1 MNYLKA
7 DVIVQYKDASHC
19 EIIEAAERL
28 VEIGKLGTL
37 SRMEEMIEF
46 AKSMNY
52 LKLEIAYCYGME
64 NQAKAI
70 ETFLFNEWFDMATV
84 SCSVGGLTQSDLDI
98 VVQNKRV
105 LCNPLGQAEQL
116 IAEKVDFPIIIG
128 LCLGHD
134 ILIHKNLNM
143 DFTTLVV
150 NNRKNSNAL

>member
-37 SRMEEMIEF
+37 SHMEEMIEF

-70 ETFLFNEWFDMATV
+70 ETLLFNEWFDMTTI
-84 SCSVGGLTQSDLDI
+84 SCSMGGLSQRDLEI

-105 LCNPLGQAEQL
+105 LCNPIGKLNSLLRKKLTFQL
-116 IAEKVDFPIIIG
+116 SSDCA
-128 LCLGHD
+128 
-134 ILIHKNLNM
+134 
-143 DFTTLVV
+143 LVMIF
-150 NNRKNSNAL
+150 